1 MSSESRLFCS
11 PQDYD
16 RYLDRYEWEGEGL
29 PRLTEEDFCRLQ
41 EEMMDLEADR
51 AAGGRL
57 TPGQR
62 KRLRE
67 LRRLILADV
76 DL

>member
-1 MSSESRLFCS
+1 MSSRTRLFCS
-11 PQDYD
+11 PQDYE

-29 PRLTEEDFCRLQ
+29 PRLSEEEFCRLQ
-41 EEMMDLEADR
+41 EEMMDMEADR

-57 TPGQR
+57 TAEQR

-67 LRRLILADV
+67 LRRLLLADV
-76 DL
+76 EL

>member
-1 MSSESRLFCS
+1 MSSRARLFCS
-11 PQDYD
+11 PQDYE

-29 PRLTEEDFCRLQ
+29 PRLSEEEFCRLQ
-41 EEMMDLEADR
+41 EEMMDMEADR

-57 TPGQR
+57 TAEQR

-67 LRRLILADV
+67 LRRLLLADV
-76 DL
+76 EL

>member
-1 MSSESRLFCS
+1 MSSGTRLFCT
-11 PQDYD
+11 PQDYE

-29 PRLTEEDFCRLQ
+29 PCLSEEEFCLLQ

-57 TPGQR
+57 TAEQR

-67 LRRLILADV
+67 LRRLLLADV
-76 DL
+76 EL

>member
-1 MSSESRLFCS
+1 MAQGSRFCS
-11 PQDYD
+11 SHDYD

-29 PRLTEEDFCRLQ
+29 PRLSEAEFCALD

-51 AAGGRL
+51 AAGGKL
-57 TPGQR
+57 TPAQR

-67 LRRLILADV
+67 LRKLLLTNV
-76 DL
+76 EL